1 MKSLLLIGAAI
12 IVTACSNS
20 SPSFL
25 NMSAIERAAH
35 NRGLP
40 TEEQVFCEREADS
53 STYIRKRVCQSYE
66 EWLEHNERGAMAL
79 DVLNRGP
86 ITACPIRSRTD
97 PLVIELDRT
106 KVWRG

>member
-1 MKSLLLIGAAI
+1 MKSLLLVSAAI

-20 SPSFL
+20 SPSFF

-53 STYIRKRVCQSYE
+53 STYIRKRVCQS
-66 EWLEHNERGAMAL
+66 
-79 DVLNRGP
+79 
-86 ITACPIRSRTD
+86 
-97 PLVIELDRT
+97 
-106 KVWRG
+106 